1 MNREWM
7 PQAAGAL
14 TIVNGLSALFWA
26 VIFGIPYVR
35 NWDGEFDFFL
45 VVAVF
50 LVVFGVL
57 ALISGG
63 FALRKERWWLALSGA
78 VAGLIGDTLSLLM
91 LLFLTLIALSCA
103 TYIDSMTML
112 IFVSLLVMVAV
123 FGIGPLAMILL
134 SKRQFRRRKIS
145 EPESASE
152 YC

>member
-7 PQAAGAL
+7 PQAAGTL

-50 LVVFGVL
+50 LIVFGVL

-78 VAGLIGDTLSLLM
+78 VTGLIGDTLVM
-91 LLFLTLIALSCA
+91 LLFLALIALSCA
-103 TYIDSMTML
+103 AYIDSMTML

-134 SKRQFRRRKIS
+134 SKRQFWRRKIS